1 MEEERECGREE
12 LIDSSN
18 AATLGK
24 TILGKKHMEI
34 EVLET
39 SLNIMIHLTLC
50 MPEYS

>member
-1 MEEERECGREE
+1 MEEEKECSKEE
-12 LIDSSN
+12 LIDNSN
-18 AATLGK
+18 ADTLGK
-24 TILGKKHMEI
+24 TILGKEHMEI